1 LEFFYVLFHQ
11 QHIFLAVFVI
21 PLKEEREERR
31 RKGRKEE
38 DLVYYI
44 YVMSII
50 CWHRNCP
57 SREYNSHGIN
67 APIPCVPP
75 ITSQLISFPNPRPLL
90 IEIKRIPAQRA
101 CASIARLE
109 PLEQTA
115 GVVHVLARR
124 AALLRQ
130 LAVAA
135 DDAVADGAL
144 GLALERARDVA
155 AERRHAVGDGA
166 VLLEKKS
173 C

>member
-1 LEFFYVLFHQ
+1 MPWFST
-11 QHIFLAVFVI
+11 
-21 PLKEEREERR
+21 P
-31 RKGRKEE
+31 
-38 DLVYYI
+38 
-44 YVMSII
+44 
-50 CWHRNCP
+50 
-57 SREYNSHGIN
+57 
-67 APIPCVPP
+67 PIPIPP
-75 ITSQLISFPNPRPLL
+75 HNHIPSNPHPLL
-90 IEIKRIPAQRA
+90 IEVERIPAQRA
-101 CASIARLE
+101 SARIARLE

-115 GVVHVLARR
+115 GVVHVLARW

>member
-1 LEFFYVLFHQ
+1 
-11 QHIFLAVFVI
+11 
-21 PLKEEREERR
+21 
-31 RKGRKEE
+31 
-38 DLVYYI
+38 
-44 YVMSII
+44 MS
-50 CWHRNCP
+50 CLSWAGTKTAHHVNATLRASMTAMP
-57 SREYNSHGIN
+57 SLL
-67 APIPCVPP
+67 PIPSH
-75 ITSQLISFPNPRPLL
+75 ITANPNPQPLL
-90 IEIKRIPAQRA
+90 IEVERIPAQRA
-101 CASIARLE
+101 SASIARLE

-166 VLLEKKS
+166 VL
-173 C
+173 